1 MRHTT
6 PVSGVPDSLTWA
18 VLTLAYA
25 GRPSS
30 PVPARLPRPG
40 PSRSVPF
47 TNPFTPT
54 HPDDPPGTCTSRHPQ
69 QPCRLAPARPP
80 SCDPDQPITPRGTR
94 LTDVTR
100 GPGRTP
106 GIPGDPGGAPD
117 WRRSPA
123 HRT

>member
-6 PVSGVPDSLTWA
+6 LVPGVPDSLTWA

-54 HPDDPPGTCTSRHPQ
+54 HPHDPPGTRTPPHPH

-80 SCDPDQPITPRGTR
+80 NYDPDQPITPHCTR

-100 GPGRTP
+100 RPGKDTRH
-106 GIPGDPGGAPD
+106 PGGIRYAGPAGGRAP
-117 WRRSPA
+117 S
-123 HRT
+123 